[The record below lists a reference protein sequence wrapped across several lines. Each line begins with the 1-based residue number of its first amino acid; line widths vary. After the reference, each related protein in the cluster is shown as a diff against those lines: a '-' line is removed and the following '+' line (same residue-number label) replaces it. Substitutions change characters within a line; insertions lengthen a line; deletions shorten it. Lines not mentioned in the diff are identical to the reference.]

1 MHGNSNS
8 NSEHEPEAWT
18 RIRRQARIQRITTR
32 HPFLSVG
39 LPFLVAV
46 VGGSFVLL
54 LTQETKYEIRDK
66 RVQNLSMDEGLPPR
80 RKFDIQEEYFR
91 MKSKGDWS
99 GSWEPR
105 RVPRA
110 AEDEP
115 VFDRY
120 DK

>member
-1 MHGNSNS
+1 MHNGTGSGDP
-8 NSEHEPEAWT
+8 EPEAWT
-18 RIRRQARIQRITTR
+18 RIRRQARIQRITKR

-54 LTQETKYEIRDK
+54 LTQETKYEVRDK
-66 RVQNLSMDEGLPPR
+66 RIQNLSMDEALPPR

-91 MKSKGDWS
+91 MKSKGDWN

>member
-1 MHGNSNS
+1 
-8 NSEHEPEAWT
+8 
-18 RIRRQARIQRITTR
+18 
-32 HPFLSVG
+32 
-39 LPFLVAV
+39 
-46 VGGSFVLL
+46 
-54 LTQETKYEIRDK
+54 
-66 RVQNLSMDEGLPPR
+66 NLSMDEALPPR

-91 MKSKGDWS
+91 MKSKGDWN